1 MRGGKAPRRSP
12 PASGAASPLR
22 IGQVLRL
29 LCEDLA
35 FGEDGVCRTGGYVV
49 FVPRVLPGELVE
61 VRITRAGRKFA
72 RGEPVR
78 ILRPSKDRVEPRCRH
93 FGDCGG
99 CTWQHIRYEAQA
111 KAKEGLLRALLKRRV
126 SEAAG
131 AAVAPVAAMAEP
143 WGFREKV
150 QLAVQGRP
158 GRPLVGFYR
167 LRTHEVVDVEECP
180 VQPDLSVARALAV
193 KRVLAA
199 RRVQPYDEA
208 TGRGAVRHV
217 LLRGGRATGDSHL
230 VLVSAQEEATGL
242 AAAFRDLQSLDPPF
256 SGASLNINDRETSV
270 VLGRTTTPVFG
281 RRTWRERA
289 GGMEFEIGPTA
300 FFQTNA
306 RAAETLVEEVRA
318 AVGSSPSA
326 RVLDLY
332 AGVGLF
338 ALTLAGRVGSV
349 TAVEAHPA
357 AAREGERNARANGIR
372 NCTWRTGPVERVVA
386 DRELGR
392 FDVVVADPPRD
403 GLGPGVLEGILRG
416 CRPRRLVLVSCDPLT
431 LARDL
436 ALAEARG
443 GRVVRVLPVDMFP
456 HTHHLEAVATVD
468 FGREAVP
475 RHPRPP
481 RPDRPGR
488 PGRPDRPPRR
498 EPRR

>member
-1 MRGGKAPRRSP
+1 MREGRPPRRDPRRSAP
-12 PASGAASPLR
+12 VSGAAAPLR

-35 FGEDGVCRTGGYVV
+35 FGEDGVCRIGGYVV

-61 VRITRAGRKFA
+61 VRITRAGRKFG

-78 ILRPSKDRVEPRCRH
+78 IVRPSKDRVEPRCRH

-111 KAKEGLLRALLKRRV
+111 KAKEDLLRSLLRHRV
-126 SEAAG
+126 SPAAA

-167 LRTHEVVDVEECP
+167 LRTHDVVDIAECP
-180 VQPDLSVARALAV
+180 VQPDDALARAMAA
-193 KRVLAA
+193 KAILAA
-199 RRVQPYDEA
+199 RRVPPWDER
-208 TGRGAVRHV
+208 TGRGAVRHL
-217 LLRGGRATGDSHL
+217 LLRGGRATGDAHM
-230 VLVSAQEEATGL
+230 VVVTGRMEAPGL
-242 AAAFRDLQSLDPPF
+242 
-256 SGASLNINDRETSV
+256 SGALADLEGVEPPLSGISVNLNDRETSI
-270 VLGRTTTPVFG
+270 VLGRLTEHVSG
-281 RRTWRERA
+281 RRTWRERI
-289 GGMEFEIGPTA
+289 GGILFEVGPTA

-306 RAAETLVEEVRA
+306 RAAETLVEEVRR
-318 AVGSSPSA
+318 AVPADPSS

-357 AAREGERNARANGIR
+357 AAREGERNARGNGIR
-372 NCTWRTGPVERVVA
+372 NCLWRSGPVEKVVA
-386 DRELGR
+386 DPALGR

-403 GLGPGVLEGILRG
+403 GLGAGVLEGILRG

-436 ALAEARG
+436 SLAESRG
-443 GRVVRVLPVDMFP
+443 GKVVRVLPVDMFP

-468 FGREAVP
+468 FAPAPARRAPP
-475 RHPRPP
+475 RPAAPPAPRPP
-481 RPDRPGR
+481 RAPRGR
-488 PGRPDRPPRR
+488 SS
-498 EPRR
+498 